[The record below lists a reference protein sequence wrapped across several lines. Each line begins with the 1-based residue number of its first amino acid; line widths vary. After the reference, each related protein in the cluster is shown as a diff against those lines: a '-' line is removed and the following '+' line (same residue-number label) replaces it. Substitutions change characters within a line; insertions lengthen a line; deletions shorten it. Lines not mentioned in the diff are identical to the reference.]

1 MSSSQVRI
9 AIDRGGTFTDVHCSQ
24 AGKPDIVLK
33 LLSVD
38 PSNYPDA
45 PTEGIRRVLELS
57 SGQSI
62 PKGTKLKLDQVES
75 IRMGTTVA
83 TNALL
88 ERKGARC
95 ALVTTEG
102 YRDVLRIGQQARP
115 NIFDLSIRK
124 LSSLYEKVVEIG
136 ERVTIATSTEDP
148 ESSALDFEGTS
159 DASIVRGLTG
169 DFIRVLKKP
178 DPQSVRAQLQS
189 LHDEGFQ
196 SIAIAFVHSY
206 TYPAHETMV
215 ADMAREFGFSVSV
228 SSELQPMIKIVSRAN
243 SAIADA
249 YLSPVTRAYI
259 ETFAG
264 GFDGGLDALGNKL
277 LFMQSDGGLC
287 NWKNFS
293 GLRAVLS
300 GPAGGV
306 IGYSKT
312 CYDTNDGT
320 PLVSVDMGGTST
332 DVSRY
337 SGHLEHVFETTT
349 AQVIIQAPQLDINT
363 VAAGGG
369 SRLFWENGMF
379 VVGPE
384 SAGAHPG
391 PACYR
396 KGGPLAVTD
405 ANLLLGRLLPEHFPK
420 IFGPNEDEPLD
431 MNATRKLFEELTER
445 MSADKNIKMTF
456 EEVASGFLR
465 VANEAM
471 SRPIRTLT
479 EARGYESANHNLVI
493 FGGAG
498 GQHGT
503 AIATLLGI
511 SRILVARFSSILS
524 AYGMALADVVV
535 EEQEPSSSILDSR
548 SGADNTAVYASLRTR
563 AETLIQRARDSLAS
577 QGFAQSQVTTE
588 VSYNC
593 RFQGTSTALMVRE
606 PEDGDFVGNFVKQ
619 HDQLFGFTLQ
629 DRVIYVDDV
638 RVRAVAKSTG
648 TEQQSPYEELEHCTL
663 KEATVVLGNCKRK
676 KVYFDGLGWTD
687 TAVVPLE
694 DLSPGDQIPAPAIIF
709 DNTQTILIEPGYIAT
724 ATSKHIIID
733 KIGPSLAKPVLDYNH
748 VDPIQLSVFGHRF
761 MGIAEQMGTI
771 LRQTSISTNIKE
783 RLDYSCAL
791 FSPEGLLVAN
801 APHIPCHLGAMSS
814 AVRFQAE
821 LHKGQLQE
829 GDVLVSNH
837 PDAGGSHLPDITV
850 ITPAFHNGNVV
861 FWTASRAHHADI
873 GGIRAG
879 SMPPFSKTIEQEGAQ
894 ILSFKLVKQ
903 GRFDEEGVVD
913 LMYNQPSKYP
923 GCSGTRTLSD
933 NISDLK
939 AQVSANYR
947 GATLI
952 RALIEEFS
960 LEVVQFYM
968 TAIQNTAEAA
978 VRELLR
984 FVDKKFGGKPLEA
997 VDYMDD
1003 GEELRLKI
1011 NIDPKRG
1018 EAIFD
1023 FTGTSPQSYSNLNA
1037 PTAIGYS
1044 AIIYVLRSLI
1054 PTAIPLN
1061 HGCLAPIK
1069 VIIPPRTILSPG
1081 PGAATVAGNVETSQ
1095 RITDVVLKAFEACGA
1110 SQGTC
1115 NNLTFG
1121 YGGNSGS
1128 SVTKGFGYYE
1138 TIAGGSGGGSNWDG
1152 QSGIHVH
1159 MTDTCIGDAEQIE
1172 RKYPVIVRE
1181 FSIRTGSGGAG
1192 RHPGGD
1198 GCVREIEFTR
1208 DLDVAILSERRAI
1221 PPYGMR
1227 GGSPGERGRNFW
1239 LRKEADGSVTTIAL
1253 GGKNE
1258 CPMKAGDRIRI
1269 ETPGGGGYG
1278 VPGSAEEDA
1287 SQVYGAFTMDVPA
1300 HANGSL
1306 AQMQETAN
1314 SN

>member
-38 PSNYPDA
+38 PSNYPDT
-45 PTEGIRRVLELS
+45 PTEGIRRVLEVS
-57 SGQSI
+57 SGHNI
-62 PKGTKLKLDQVES
+62 PKSAKLKLDQVES

-115 NIFDLSIRK
+115 NIFDLSIQK
-124 LSSLYEKVVEIG
+124 LSSYEKVVEVG

-148 ESSALDFEGTS
+148 ESSASDFDGTL

-178 DPQSVRAQLQS
+178 DPQTVRTQLQS
-189 LHDEGFQ
+189 LYDEGFR

-215 ADMAREFGFSVSV
+215 ADIAREFGFSVSV

-243 SAIADA
+243 SATADA

-259 ETFAG
+259 ETFAR

-277 LFMQSDGGLC
+277 LFMQSGGGLC

-312 CYDTNDGT
+312 CYDANDAT

-431 MNATRKLFEELTER
+431 MNVTRKLFEELTEKINV
-445 MSADKNIKMTF
+445 DKNIEMTS

-535 EEQEPSSSILDSR
+535 EKQEPSSSILDSR
-548 SGADNTAVYASLRTR
+548 HGADNTVAYASLHTR
-563 AETLIQRARDSLAS
+563 AEALIQRARDSLAA
-577 QGFAQSQVTTE
+577 QGFSQSQVTAE
-588 VSYNC
+588 LSYNC

-629 DRVIYVDDV
+629 DRVIFVDDV

-648 TEQQSPYEELEHCTL
+648 TEQQSPYEELERCTL
-663 KEATVVLGNCKRK
+663 KEATGVLGNCTRK

-694 DLSPGDQIPAPAIIF
+694 DLSPGDQIPAPAIIY
-709 DNTQTILIEPGYIAT
+709 DNTQTILMEPGYIAT

-733 KIGPSLAKPVLDYNH
+733 RTGLSLAEPALDYNH

-771 LRQTSISTNIKE
+771 LRQTSISTNINE

-821 LHKGQLQE
+821 LHKGRLQE

-894 ILSFKLVKQ
+894 ILSFKL
-903 GRFDEEGVVD
+903 
-913 LMYNQPSKYP
+913 
-923 GCSGTRTLSD
+923 

-952 RALIEEFS
+952 RTLIEEFS

-997 VDYMDD
+997 TDYMDD

-1018 EAIFD
+1018 EAVFD

-1081 PGAATVAGNVETSQ
+1081 PVLRLWRVTS
-1095 RITDVVLKAFEACGA
+1095 RRLSGVRSLWGISGHF
-1110 SQGTC
+1110 
-1115 NNLTFG
+1115 LTFG

-1159 MTDTCIGDAEQIE
+1159 MTNTCIGDAEQIE

-1227 GGSPGERGRNFW
+1227 GGLPGERGRNFW
-1239 LRKEADGSVTTIAL
+1239 LRKEADGSVTKIAL

-1278 VPGSAEEDA
+1278 APGSAEEDA
-1287 SQVYGAFTMDVPA
+1287 TQLYGAYTTGVPSR
-1300 HANGSL
+1300 ANGSL
-1306 AQMQETAN
+1306 AQMQEAAN
-1314 SN
+1314 TN

>member
-1 MSSSQVRI
+1 MSSELVRI
-9 AIDRGGTFTDVHCSQ
+9 AIDRGGTFTDVYCAQ
-24 AGKPDIVLK
+24 TGRPDIVLK

-38 PSNYPDA
+38 PHNYPDA
-45 PTEGIRRVLELS
+45 PAEGIRLVLELT

-62 PKGTKLKLDQVES
+62 PKGSKLKLDRVES

-95 ALVTTEG
+95 ALLTTEG
-102 YRDVLRIGQQARP
+102 HKDVLRIGQQARP
-115 NIFDLSIRK
+115 NIFDLSAKK
-124 LSSLYEKVVEIG
+124 LSSLYDKVIEIA
-136 ERVTIATSTEDP
+136 ERITIATSTEDP
-148 ESSALDFEGTS
+148 ESSPALFEGSS
-159 DASIVRGLTG
+159 DTSIVRGLTG

-178 DPQSVRAQLQS
+178 DPDIIKTQLQS
-189 LHDEGFQ
+189 LWDEGFR
-196 SIAIAFVHSY
+196 SIAVALLHSY
-206 TYPAHETMV
+206 VYPEHENLV
-215 ADMAREFGFSVSV
+215 SGIARKMGFAVSV

-259 ETFAG
+259 ETFAE
-264 GFDGGLDALGNKL
+264 GFEGGLDTLGNKL

-287 NWKNFS
+287 SWRNFS

-312 CYDTNDGT
+312 CYDANDGT

-337 SGHLEHVFETTT
+337 NGHLEHVFETAT
-349 AQVIIQAPQLDINT
+349 AEVIIQAPQLDINT

-420 IFGPNEDEPLD
+420 IFGPNEDEALD
-431 MNATRKLFEELTER
+431 MDITRRHFEELTARISTE
-445 MSADKNIKMTF
+445 KGIKMTP

-479 EARGYESANHNLVI
+479 EARGFESASHNLVI

-503 AIATLLGI
+503 AIASILGI
-511 SRILVARFSSILS
+511 TRILVARFSSILS

-535 EEQEPSSSILDSR
+535 EEQEPASDVLDSR
-548 SGADNTAVYASLRTR
+548 TDTDNSAVYASLRVR
-563 AETLIQRARDSLAS
+563 ADTLINRARSSLIT
-577 QGFAQSQVTTE
+577 QGFPSAQISTE
-588 VSYNC
+588 LMYNC
-593 RFQGTSTALMVRE
+593 RFQGTSTSLMVRE
-606 PEDGDFVGNFVKQ
+606 PADGDFVGSFVRQ
-619 HDQLFGFTLQ
+619 HEQLFGFTLQ
-629 DRVIYVDDV
+629 NRSVHVDDV
-638 RVRAVAKSTG
+638 RVRAVAKSDG
-648 TEQQSPYEELEHCTL
+648 TEQESPYAELAKSTL
-663 KEATVVLGNCKRK
+663 MEAKGLLERCQRK
-676 KVYFDGLGWTD
+676 KVYFDGLGWAD

-694 DLSPGDQIPAPAIIF
+694 ELSPGDQIPAPAIIF
-709 DNTQTILIEPGYIAT
+709 DATQTIVIEPGYLAT

-733 KIGPSLAKPVLDYNH
+733 RAGLPAPKLVLDINQI
-748 VDPIQLSVFGHRF
+748 DPIQLSVFGHRF

-771 LRQTSISTNIKE
+771 LKQTSISTNIKE
-783 RLDYSCAL
+783 RLDFSCAL
-791 FSPEGLLVAN
+791 FSPDGLLVAN
-801 APHIPCHLGAMSS
+801 APHIPCHLGAMSA

-821 LHKGQLQE
+821 LHKGQLQD

-850 ITPAFHNGNVV
+850 MTPAFHNGEII

-879 SMPPFSKTIEQEGAQ
+879 SMPPFSKTIWQEGAQ

-903 GRFDEEGVVD
+903 GVFDEEGVVD
-913 LMYNQPSKYP
+913 IMYNQPSKFP
-923 GCSGTRTLSD
+923 GCSGTRTLKD
-933 NISDLK
+933 NISDMK
-939 AQVSANYR
+939 AQISANHR

-952 RALIEEFS
+952 RALVDEFS
-960 LEVVQFYM
+960 LQVVQFYM
-968 TAIQNTAEAA
+968 FAIQKTAESA
-978 VRELLR
+978 VRDLLR
-984 FVDKKFGGKPLEA
+984 FVDTKFGGKSLQA
-997 VDYMDD
+997 IDYMDS
-1003 GEELRLKI
+1003 GEQLQLKI
-1011 NIDPKRG
+1011 DIDAQLG
-1018 EAIFD
+1018 EAVFD

-1037 PTAIGYS
+1037 PTAIVYS

-1069 VIIPPRTILSPG
+1069 VIVPPHSILSPG

-1110 SQGTC
+1110 SQGSC

-1121 YGGNSGS
+1121 YGTE
-1128 SVTKGFGYYE
+1128 TKGFGYYE
-1138 TIAGGSGGGSNWDG
+1138 GVPGRVQLRRDKAG
-1152 QSGIHVH
+1152 IVHVH
-1159 MTDTCIGDAEQIE
+1159 MTNTCIGDPENIE

-1181 FSIRTGSGGAG
+1181 FSIRTGSGGFG
-1192 RHPGGD
+1192 RHSGGD

-1208 DLDVAILSERRAI
+1208 ELDVAILSERRSIA
-1221 PPYGMR
+1221 PYGMR
-1227 GGSPGERGRNFW
+1227 GGSPGQTGQNFW
-1239 LRKEADGSVTTIAL
+1239 LRREADGSVTTIAL

-1258 CPMKAGDRIRI
+1258 CPMKPGDRIRI
-1269 ETPGGGGYG
+1269 ETAGGGGYG
-1278 VPGSAEEDA
+1278 VPGSEDEEA
-1287 SQVYGAFTMDVPA
+1287 SQLYGAFNRVAPPTR
-1300 HANGSL
+1300 ANGSL
-1306 AQMQETAN
+1306 SQMRETTDTN
-1314 SN
+1314 

>member
-1 MSSSQVRI
+1 MSSELVRI
-9 AIDRGGTFTDVHCSQ
+9 AIDRGGTFTDVYCAQ
-24 AGKPDIVLK
+24 TGKPDIVLK

-38 PSNYPDA
+38 PHNYPDA
-45 PTEGIRRVLELS
+45 PAEGIRRVLELT

-62 PKGTKLKLDQVES
+62 PKGSKLKLDRVES

-95 ALVTTEG
+95 ALLTTEG
-102 YRDVLRIGQQARP
+102 HKDVLRIGQQARP
-115 NIFDLSIRK
+115 NIFDLSAKK
-124 LSSLYEKVVEIG
+124 LSSLYDRVIEVA

-148 ESSALDFEGTS
+148 ESSPAHFESSS
-159 DASIVRGLTG
+159 DASIVRGVTG

-178 DPQSVRAQLQS
+178 DPDAIKTQLQS
-189 LHDEGFQ
+189 LWNEGFR
-196 SIAIAFVHSY
+196 SIAVALLHSY
-206 TYPAHETMV
+206 VYPEHENLV
-215 ADMAREFGFSVSV
+215 SGIARKMGFAVSV

-259 ETFAG
+259 ETFAE
-264 GFDGGLDALGNKL
+264 GFEGGLDALGNKL

-287 NWKNFS
+287 SWRNFS

-312 CYDTNDGT
+312 CYDANDGT

-337 SGHLEHVFETTT
+337 NGHLEHVFETAT
-349 AQVIIQAPQLDINT
+349 AEVIIQAPQLDINT

-420 IFGPNEDEPLD
+420 IFGPNEDEALD
-431 MNATRKLFEELTER
+431 MDITRQLFEQLTDKI
-445 MSADKNIKMTF
+445 SAEKGIKMTP

-479 EARGYESANHNLVI
+479 EARGFESASHNLVI

-503 AIATLLGI
+503 AIASILGI
-511 SRILVARFSSILS
+511 TRILVARFSSILS

-535 EEQEPSSSILDSR
+535 EEQEPASDVLGSR
-548 SGADNTAVYASLRTR
+548 PDTDNTAVYSSLRAR
-563 AETLIQRARDSLAS
+563 ADVLIDRARSSLIT
-577 QGFAQSQVTTE
+577 QGFPSAQISTE
-588 VSYNC
+588 LMYNC
-593 RFQGTSTALMVRE
+593 RFQGTSTSLMVRE
-606 PEDGDFVGNFVKQ
+606 PADGDFVGSFVR
-619 HDQLFGFTLQ
+619 HHEQLFGFTLQ
-629 DRVIYVDDV
+629 NRSVHVDDV
-638 RVRAVAKSTG
+638 RVRAVAKSDG
-648 TEQQSPYEELEHCTL
+648 TEQESPYAELARSTL
-663 KEATVVLGNCKRK
+663 MEAKGLLEKCQRK

-687 TAVVPLE
+687 TVVVPLE
-694 DLSPGDQIPAPAIIF
+694 ELSSGDQIPAPAIIF
-709 DNTQTILIEPGYIAT
+709 DATQTIVIEPGYLAT

-733 KIGPSLAKPVLDYNH
+733 RAGPPAPKLVLDIDQI
-748 VDPIQLSVFGHRF
+748 DPIQLSVFGHRF

-771 LRQTSISTNIKE
+771 LKQTSISTNIKE
-783 RLDYSCAL
+783 RLDFSCAL
-791 FSPEGLLVAN
+791 FSPDGLLVAN
-801 APHIPCHLGAMSS
+801 APHIPCHLGAMSA

-821 LHKGQLQE
+821 LHKGQLQD

-850 ITPAFHNGNVV
+850 MTPAFHNGEIV

-879 SMPPFSKTIEQEGAQ
+879 SMPPFSKTIWQEGAQ

-903 GRFDEEGVVD
+903 GVFDEEGVVD
-913 LMYNQPSKYP
+913 IMYNQPSKFP
-923 GCSGTRTLSD
+923 GCSGTRTLKD
-933 NISDLK
+933 NISDMK
-939 AQVSANYR
+939 AQISANHR

-952 RALIEEFS
+952 RALVEEFS
-960 LEVVQFYM
+960 LQVVQFYM
-968 TAIQNTAEAA
+968 FAIQKTAEFA
-978 VRELLR
+978 VRDLLR
-984 FVDKKFGGKPLEA
+984 FVDNKFGGKSLQA
-997 VDYMDD
+997 IDYMDS
-1003 GEELRLKI
+1003 GEQLELKI
-1011 NIDPKRG
+1011 DIDAKQG
-1018 EAIFD
+1018 EAVFD

-1037 PTAIGYS
+1037 PTAIVYS

-1069 VIIPPRTILSPG
+1069 VIVPPHSILSPG

-1110 SQGTC
+1110 SQGSC

-1121 YGGNSGS
+1121 YGTE
-1128 SVTKGFGYYE
+1128 TKGFGYYE
-1138 TIAGGSGGGSNWDG
+1138 TIAGGSGAGSTWEG
-1152 QSGIHVH
+1152 QSGVHVH
-1159 MTDTCIGDAEQIE
+1159 MTNTCIGDAENIE

-1181 FSIRTGSGGAG
+1181 FSIRTGSGGLG
-1192 RHPGGD
+1192 RHTGGD

-1208 DLDVAILSERRAI
+1208 ELDVAILSERRSI
-1221 PPYGMR
+1221 SPYGMR
-1227 GGSPGERGRNFW
+1227 GGSPAQTGRNFW
-1239 LRKEADGSVTTIAL
+1239 LRKEDDGTVTTIAL

-1258 CPMKAGDRIRI
+1258 CPMKPGDRIRI
-1269 ETPGGGGYG
+1269 ETAGGGGYG
-1278 VPGSAEEDA
+1278 VPGSKEEEA
-1287 SQVYGAFTMDVPA
+1287 SQLYGAFNRVAPPA
-1300 HANGSL
+1300 RANGSL
-1306 AQMQETAN
+1306 SQMRDAADTN
-1314 SN
+1314 

>member
-1 MSSSQVRI
+1 MSSELVRI
-9 AIDRGGTFTDVHCSQ
+9 AIDRGGTFTDVYCAQ
-24 AGKPDIVLK
+24 TGKPDIVLK

-38 PSNYPDA
+38 PHNYPDA
-45 PTEGIRRVLELS
+45 PAEGIRRVLELT

-62 PKGTKLKLDQVES
+62 PKGSKLKLDRVES

-95 ALVTTEG
+95 ALLTTEG
-102 YRDVLRIGQQARP
+102 HKDVLRIGQQARP
-115 NIFDLSIRK
+115 NIFDLSAKK
-124 LSSLYEKVVEIG
+124 LSSLYDRVIEVA

-148 ESSALDFEGTS
+148 ESSPAHFEGSS
-159 DASIVRGLTG
+159 DASIVRGITG
-169 DFIRVLKKP
+169 DFIRVLKEP
-178 DPQSVRAQLQS
+178 DPDAIKTQLQS
-189 LHDEGFQ
+189 LWNEGFR
-196 SIAIAFVHSY
+196 SIAVALLHSY
-206 TYPAHETMV
+206 VYPEHENLV
-215 ADMAREFGFSVSV
+215 SGIARKMGFAVSV
-228 SSELQPMIKIVSRAN
+228 SSALQPMIKIVSRAN

-259 ETFAG
+259 ETFAE
-264 GFDGGLDALGNKL
+264 GFEGGLDALGNKL

-287 NWKNFS
+287 SWRNFS

-312 CYDTNDGT
+312 CYDANDGT

-337 SGHLEHVFETTT
+337 NGHLEHVFETAT
-349 AQVIIQAPQLDINT
+349 AEVIIQAPQLDINT

-420 IFGPNEDEPLD
+420 IFGPNEDEALD
-431 MNATRKLFEELTER
+431 MDITRQLFEQLTDKI
-445 MSADKNIKMTF
+445 SAEKGIKMTP

-479 EARGYESANHNLVI
+479 EARGFESASHNLVI

-503 AIATLLGI
+503 AIASILGI
-511 SRILVARFSSILS
+511 TRILVARFSSILS

-535 EEQEPSSSILDSR
+535 EEQEPASDVLGSR
-548 SGADNTAVYASLRTR
+548 PDTDNTAVYSSLRAR
-563 AETLIQRARDSLAS
+563 ADVLIDRARSSLIT
-577 QGFAQSQVTTE
+577 QGFPSAQISTE
-588 VSYNC
+588 LMYNC
-593 RFQGTSTALMVRE
+593 RFQGTSTSLMVRE
-606 PEDGDFVGNFVKQ
+606 PADGDFVGSFVRQ
-619 HDQLFGFTLQ
+619 HEQLFGFTLQ
-629 DRVIYVDDV
+629 NRSVHVDDV
-638 RVRAVAKSTG
+638 RVRAVAKSDG
-648 TEQQSPYEELEHCTL
+648 TEQESPYAELARSTL
-663 KEATVVLGNCKRK
+663 MEAKGLLEKCQRK

-694 DLSPGDQIPAPAIIF
+694 ELSSGDQIPAPAIIF
-709 DNTQTILIEPGYIAT
+709 DATQTIVIEPGYLAT

-733 KIGPSLAKPVLDYNH
+733 RAGPPAPKLVLDIDQI
-748 VDPIQLSVFGHRF
+748 DPIQLSVFGHRF

-771 LRQTSISTNIKE
+771 LKQTSISTNIKE
-783 RLDYSCAL
+783 RLDFSCAL
-791 FSPEGLLVAN
+791 FSPDGLLVAN
-801 APHIPCHLGAMSS
+801 APHIPCHLGAMSA

-821 LHKGQLQE
+821 LHKGQLQD

-850 ITPAFHNGNVV
+850 MTPAFHNGEIV

-879 SMPPFSKTIEQEGAQ
+879 SMPPFSKTIWQEGAQ

-903 GRFDEEGVVD
+903 GAFDEEGVVD
-913 LMYNQPSKYP
+913 IMYNQPSKFP
-923 GCSGTRTLSD
+923 GCSGTRTLKD
-933 NISDLK
+933 NISDMK
-939 AQVSANYR
+939 AQISANHR

-952 RALIEEFS
+952 RALVEEFS
-960 LEVVQFYM
+960 LQVVQFYM
-968 TAIQNTAEAA
+968 FAIQKTAEFA
-978 VRELLR
+978 VRDLLR
-984 FVDKKFGGKPLEA
+984 FVDNKFGGKSLQA
-997 VDYMDD
+997 IDYMDS
-1003 GEELRLKI
+1003 GEQLELKI
-1011 NIDPKRG
+1011 DIDAKQG
-1018 EAIFD
+1018 EAVFD

-1037 PTAIGYS
+1037 PTAIVYS

-1069 VIIPPRTILSPG
+1069 VIVPPHSILSPG

-1110 SQGTC
+1110 SQGSC

-1121 YGGNSGS
+1121 YGTE
-1128 SVTKGFGYYE
+1128 TKGFGYYE
-1138 TIAGGSGGGSNWDG
+1138 TIAGGSGAGSTWEG
-1152 QSGIHVH
+1152 QSGVHVH
-1159 MTDTCIGDAEQIE
+1159 MTNTCIGDAENIE

-1181 FSIRTGSGGAG
+1181 FSIRTGSGGLG
-1192 RHPGGD
+1192 RHTGGD

-1208 DLDVAILSERRAI
+1208 ELDVAILSERRSI

-1227 GGSPGERGRNFW
+1227 GGSPGQTGRNFW
-1239 LRKEADGSVTTIAL
+1239 LRKEDDGTVTTIAL

-1258 CPMKAGDRIRI
+1258 CPMKPGDRIRI
-1269 ETPGGGGYG
+1269 ETAGGGGYG
-1278 VPGSAEEDA
+1278 VPGSEEEEA
-1287 SQVYGAFTMDVPA
+1287 SQLYGAFNRVAPPA
-1300 HANGSL
+1300 RANGSL
-1306 AQMQETAN
+1306 SQMRDAADTN
-1314 SN
+1314 

>member
-1 MSSSQVRI
+1 MSPELVRI
-9 AIDRGGTFTDVHCSQ
+9 AIDRGGTFTDVYCAQ
-24 AGKPDIVLK
+24 TGKPDIVLK

-38 PSNYPDA
+38 PHNYPDA
-45 PTEGIRRVLELS
+45 PAEGIRRVLELT

-62 PKGTKLKLDQVES
+62 PKGSKLKLDRVES

-95 ALVTTEG
+95 AFLTTEG
-102 YRDVLRIGQQARP
+102 HKDVLRIGQQARP
-115 NIFDLSIRK
+115 DIFDLSAKK
-124 LSSLYEKVVEIG
+124 LSSLYDKVIEIA
-136 ERVTIATSTEDP
+136 ERVTIATATEDP
-148 ESSALDFEGTS
+148 ESSPAHFEGSS

-178 DPQSVRAQLQS
+178 DPVTIKTQLQS
-189 LHDEGFQ
+189 LWDEGFR
-196 SIAIAFVHSY
+196 SIAVALLHSY
-206 TYPAHETMV
+206 IYPEHENLV
-215 ADMAREFGFSVSV
+215 SGIARKMGFAVSV

-259 ETFAG
+259 ETFAE
-264 GFDGGLDALGNKL
+264 GFEGGLDALGNKL

-287 NWKNFS
+287 SWRNFS

-312 CYDTNDGT
+312 CYDANDGT

-337 SGHLEHVFETTT
+337 NGHLEHVFETAT
-349 AQVIIQAPQLDINT
+349 AEVIIQAPQLDINT

-420 IFGPNEDEPLD
+420 IFGPNEDEALD
-431 MNATRKLFEELTER
+431 MDITRRLFEELTAKI
-445 MSADKNIKMTF
+445 SAEKGIKMTP

-479 EARGYESANHNLVI
+479 EARGFESASHNLVI

-503 AIATLLGI
+503 AIASILGI
-511 SRILVARFSSILS
+511 TRILVARFSSILS

-535 EEQEPSSSILDSR
+535 EEQEPASDVLDSHTD
-548 SGADNTAVYASLRTR
+548 ADNAAVYSSLRAR
-563 AETLIQRARDSLAS
+563 ADILINRARSSLIT
-577 QGFAQSQVTTE
+577 QGFPSAQISTE
-588 VSYNC
+588 LMYNC
-593 RFQGTSTALMVRE
+593 RFHGTSTSLMVRE
-606 PEDGDFVGNFVKQ
+606 PADGDFVGSFVRQ
-619 HDQLFGFTLQ
+619 HEQLFGFTLQ
-629 DRVIYVDDV
+629 NRSVHVDDV
-638 RVRAVAKSTG
+638 RVRAVAKSDG
-648 TEQQSPYEELEHCTL
+648 TEQESPYAELARSTL
-663 KEATVVLGNCKRK
+663 MEAKGLLEKCQKK
-676 KVYFDGLGWTD
+676 KVYFEGLGWTD

-694 DLSPGDQIPAPAIIF
+694 ELSPGDQIPAPAIIF
-709 DNTQTILIEPGYIAT
+709 DATQTIVIEPGYLAT

-733 KIGPSLAKPVLDYNH
+733 RAGPPAPKLVLDIDQI
-748 VDPIQLSVFGHRF
+748 DPIQLSVFGHRF

-771 LRQTSISTNIKE
+771 LKQTSISTNIKE
-783 RLDYSCAL
+783 RLDFSCAL
-791 FSPEGLLVAN
+791 FSPDGLLVAN
-801 APHIPCHLGAMSS
+801 APHIPCHLGAMSA

-821 LHKGQLQE
+821 LHKGQLQD

-850 ITPAFHNGNVV
+850 MTPAFHNGEIV

-879 SMPPFSKTIEQEGAQ
+879 SMPPFSKTIWQEGAQ

-903 GRFDEEGVVD
+903 GVFDEEGVVD
-913 LMYNQPSKYP
+913 IMYNQPSKFP
-923 GCSGTRTLSD
+923 GCSGTRTLKD
-933 NISDLK
+933 NISDMK
-939 AQVSANYR
+939 AQISANHR

-952 RALIEEFS
+952 RALVEEFS
-960 LEVVQFYM
+960 LQVVQFYM
-968 TAIQNTAEAA
+968 FAIQKTAEFA
-978 VRELLR
+978 VRDLLR
-984 FVDKKFGGKPLEA
+984 FVNTKFGGKSLQA
-997 VDYMDD
+997 IDYMDS
-1003 GEELRLKI
+1003 GEQLQLKI
-1011 NIDPKRG
+1011 DIDAKQG

-1037 PTAIGYS
+1037 PTAIVYS

-1069 VIIPPRTILSPG
+1069 VIVPPHSLLSPG

-1110 SQGTC
+1110 SQGSC

-1121 YGGNSGS
+1121 YGTE
-1128 SVTKGFGYYE
+1128 TKGFGYYE
-1138 TIAGGSGGGSNWDG
+1138 TIAGGSGAGSTWEG
-1152 QSGIHVH
+1152 QSGVHVH
-1159 MTDTCIGDAEQIE
+1159 MTNTCIGDAENIE

-1181 FSIRTGSGGAG
+1181 FSIRTGSGGLG
-1192 RHPGGD
+1192 RHTGGD

-1208 DLDVAILSERRAI
+1208 ELDVAILSERRSI

-1227 GGSPGERGRNFW
+1227 GGSPGQTGRNFW
-1239 LRKEADGSVTTIAL
+1239 LRKEDDGTVTTIAL

-1258 CPMKAGDRIRI
+1258 CPMKPGDRIRI
-1269 ETPGGGGYG
+1269 ETAGGGGYG
-1278 VPGSAEEDA
+1278 VPGSEEEEA
-1287 SQVYGAFTMDVPA
+1287 SQLYGAFNRVAPPA
-1300 HANGSL
+1300 RANGSL
-1306 AQMQETAN
+1306 SQMRDAADTN
-1314 SN
+1314 

>member
-1 MSSSQVRI
+1 MSLELVRI
-9 AIDRGGTFTDVHCSQ
+9 AIDRGGTFTDVYCAQS
-24 AGKPDIVLK
+24 GKPDIVLK

-38 PSNYPDA
+38 PHNYPDA
-45 PTEGIRRVLELS
+45 PAEGIRRVLELT

-62 PKGTKLKLDQVES
+62 PKGTKLKLDRVES

-95 ALVTTEG
+95 ALLTTEG
-102 YRDVLRIGQQARP
+102 HKDVLRIGQQARP
-115 NIFDLSIRK
+115 NIFDLSAKK
-124 LSSLYEKVVEIG
+124 LSSLYDKVIEIA
-136 ERVTIATSTEDP
+136 ERITIATSTEDP
-148 ESSALDFEGTS
+148 ESSPAHFEGSS

-169 DFIRVLKKP
+169 DFIRVLKTP
-178 DPQSVRAQLQS
+178 DADTIKIQLQS
-189 LHDEGFQ
+189 LWDEGFR
-196 SIAIAFVHSY
+196 SIAVALLHSY
-206 TYPAHETMV
+206 VYPEHENLV
-215 ADMAREFGFSVSV
+215 SGIARKMGFAVSV

-259 ETFAG
+259 ETFAE
-264 GFDGGLDALGNKL
+264 GFEGGLDALGNKL

-287 NWKNFS
+287 SWRNFS

-312 CYDTNDGT
+312 CYDANDGT

-337 SGHLEHVFETTT
+337 NGHLEHVFETAT
-349 AQVIIQAPQLDINT
+349 AEVIIQAPQLDINT

-420 IFGPNEDEPLD
+420 IFGPNEDEALD
-431 MNATRKLFEELTER
+431 MDITRRLFEELTAKI
-445 MSADKNIKMTF
+445 SAEKGIKMTP

-479 EARGYESANHNLVI
+479 EARGFESASHNLVI

-503 AIATLLGI
+503 AIASILGI
-511 SRILVARFSSILS
+511 TRILVARFSSILS

-535 EEQEPSSSILDSR
+535 EEQEPASDVLDSR
-548 SGADNTAVYASLRTR
+548 TDADNAAVYSSLRAR
-563 AETLIQRARDSLAS
+563 ADMLIDRARSSLIT
-577 QGFAQSQVTTE
+577 QGFPSAQISTE
-588 VSYNC
+588 LMYNC
-593 RFQGTSTALMVRE
+593 RFHGTSTSLMVRE
-606 PEDGDFVGNFVKQ
+606 PADGDFVGSFVRQ
-619 HDQLFGFTLQ
+619 HEQLFGFTLQ
-629 DRVIYVDDV
+629 NRSVHVDDV
-638 RVRAVAKSTG
+638 RVRAVAKSDG
-648 TEQQSPYEELEHCTL
+648 TEQESPYAELARSTL
-663 KEATVVLGNCKRK
+663 MEAKGLLEKCQRK

-694 DLSPGDQIPAPAIIF
+694 ELSPGDQISAPAIIF
-709 DNTQTILIEPGYIAT
+709 DATQTIVIEPGYLAT

-733 KIGPSLAKPVLDYNH
+733 RAGPPAPKLVLDIDQI
-748 VDPIQLSVFGHRF
+748 DPIQLSVFGHRF

-771 LRQTSISTNIKE
+771 LKQTSISTNIKE
-783 RLDYSCAL
+783 RLDFSCAL
-791 FSPEGLLVAN
+791 FSPDGLLVAN
-801 APHIPCHLGAMSS
+801 APHIPCHLGAMSA

-821 LHKGQLQE
+821 LHKGQLQD

-850 ITPAFHNGNVV
+850 MTPAFHNGEIV

-879 SMPPFSKTIEQEGAQ
+879 SMPPFSKTIWQEGAQ

-903 GRFDEEGVVD
+903 GVFDEEGVVD
-913 LMYNQPSKYP
+913 IMYNQPSKFP
-923 GCSGTRTLSD
+923 GCSGTRTLKD
-933 NISDLK
+933 NISDMK
-939 AQVSANYR
+939 AQISANHR

-952 RALIEEFS
+952 RALVEEFS
-960 LEVVQFYM
+960 LQVVQFYM
-968 TAIQNTAEAA
+968 FAIQKTAEFA
-978 VRELLR
+978 VRDLLR
-984 FVDKKFGGKPLEA
+984 FVNTKFGGKSLQA
-997 VDYMDD
+997 IDYMDS
-1003 GEELRLKI
+1003 GEQLQLKI
-1011 NIDPKRG
+1011 DIDAKQG
-1018 EAIFD
+1018 EAVFD

-1037 PTAIGYS
+1037 PTAIVYS

-1069 VIIPPRTILSPG
+1069 VIVPPHSLLSPG

-1110 SQGTC
+1110 SQGSC

-1121 YGGNSGS
+1121 YGTE
-1128 SVTKGFGYYE
+1128 TKGFGYYE
-1138 TIAGGSGGGSNWDG
+1138 TIAGGSGAGSTWEG
-1152 QSGIHVH
+1152 QSGVHVH
-1159 MTDTCIGDAEQIE
+1159 MTNTCIGDAENIE

-1181 FSIRTGSGGAG
+1181 FSIRTGSGGLG
-1192 RHPGGD
+1192 RHTGGD

-1208 DLDVAILSERRAI
+1208 ELDVAILSERRSI

-1227 GGSPGERGRNFW
+1227 GGSPGQTGRNFW
-1239 LRKEADGSVTTIAL
+1239 LRKEDDGTVTTIAL

-1258 CPMKAGDRIRI
+1258 CPMKPGDRIRI
-1269 ETPGGGGYG
+1269 ETAGGGGYG
-1278 VPGSAEEDA
+1278 VPGSEEEEA
-1287 SQVYGAFTMDVPA
+1287 SQLYGAFNRVAPPTR
-1300 HANGSL
+1300 ANGSL
-1306 AQMQETAN
+1306 SQMRDTADTN
-1314 SN
+1314 

>member
-1 MSSSQVRI
+1 MSSEPVRI
-9 AIDRGGTFTDVHCSQ
+9 AIDRGGTFTDVYCAQ
-24 AGKPDIVLK
+24 TGKPDIVLK

-38 PSNYPDA
+38 PHNYPDA
-45 PTEGIRRVLELS
+45 PAEGIRRVLELT

-62 PKGTKLKLDQVES
+62 PKGSKLKLDRVES

-95 ALVTTEG
+95 ALLTTEG
-102 YRDVLRIGQQARP
+102 HKDVLRIGQQARP
-115 NIFDLSIRK
+115 DIFDLSAKK
-124 LSSLYEKVVEIG
+124 LSSLYDKVIEIA

-148 ESSALDFEGTS
+148 ESSPAHFEGSS

-178 DPQSVRAQLQS
+178 DPDTIKTQLQS
-189 LHDEGFQ
+189 LWDEGFR
-196 SIAIAFVHSY
+196 SIAVALLHSY
-206 TYPAHETMV
+206 VYPEHENLV
-215 ADMAREFGFSVSV
+215 SGIARKMGFAVSV

-259 ETFAG
+259 ETFAE
-264 GFDGGLDALGNKL
+264 GFEGGLDALGNKL

-287 NWKNFS
+287 SWRNFS

-312 CYDTNDGT
+312 CYDANDGT

-337 SGHLEHVFETTT
+337 NGHLEHVFETAT
-349 AQVIIQAPQLDINT
+349 AEVIIQAPQLDINT

-420 IFGPNEDEPLD
+420 IFGPNEDEALD
-431 MNATRKLFEELTER
+431 MDITRRLFEELTAKI
-445 MSADKNIKMTF
+445 SAEKGTKMTP

-479 EARGYESANHNLVI
+479 EARGFESASHNLVI

-503 AIATLLGI
+503 AIASILGI
-511 SRILVARFSSILS
+511 TRILVARFSSILS

-535 EEQEPSSSILDSR
+535 EEQEPASDVLDSR
-548 SGADNTAVYASLRTR
+548 TDADNVAVYSSLRAR
-563 AETLIQRARDSLAS
+563 ADLLINRAQSSLIT
-577 QGFAQSQVTTE
+577 QGFPSAQIFTE
-588 VSYNC
+588 LMYNC
-593 RFQGTSTALMVRE
+593 RFHGTSTSLMVRE
-606 PEDGDFVGNFVKQ
+606 PADGDFVGSFVRQ
-619 HDQLFGFTLQ
+619 HEQLFGFTLQ
-629 DRVIYVDDV
+629 NRSVHVDDV
-638 RVRAVAKSTG
+638 RVRAVAKSDG
-648 TEQQSPYEELEHCTL
+648 TEQESPYAELARSTL
-663 KEATVVLGNCKRK
+663 MEAKGLLEKCQRK

-694 DLSPGDQIPAPAIIF
+694 ELSPGDQIPAPAIIF
-709 DNTQTILIEPGYIAT
+709 DATQTIVIEPGYLAT

-733 KIGPSLAKPVLDYNH
+733 RAGPPAPKLILDIDQI
-748 VDPIQLSVFGHRF
+748 DPIQLSVFGHRF

-771 LRQTSISTNIKE
+771 LKQTSISTNIKE
-783 RLDYSCAL
+783 RLDFSCAL
-791 FSPEGLLVAN
+791 FSPDGLLVAN
-801 APHIPCHLGAMSS
+801 APHIPCHLGAMSA

-821 LHKGQLQE
+821 LHKGQLQD

-850 ITPAFHNGNVV
+850 MTPAFHNGEIV

-879 SMPPFSKTIEQEGAQ
+879 SMPPFSKTIWQEGAQ

-903 GRFDEEGVVD
+903 GVFDEEGVVD
-913 LMYNQPSKYP
+913 IMYNQPSKFP
-923 GCSGTRTLSD
+923 GCSGTRTLKD
-933 NISDLK
+933 NISDMK
-939 AQVSANYR
+939 AQISANHR

-952 RALIEEFS
+952 RALVEEFS
-960 LEVVQFYM
+960 LQVVQFYM
-968 TAIQNTAEAA
+968 FAIQKTAEFA
-978 VRELLR
+978 VRDLLR
-984 FVDKKFGGKPLEA
+984 FVNTKFGGKSLQA
-997 VDYMDD
+997 IDYMDS
-1003 GEELRLKI
+1003 GEQLQLKI
-1011 NIDPKRG
+1011 DIDAKQG
-1018 EAIFD
+1018 EAVFD

-1037 PTAIGYS
+1037 PTAIVYS
-1044 AIIYVLRSLI
+1044 AVIYVLRSLI

-1069 VIIPPRTILSPG
+1069 VIVPPHSLLSPG

-1110 SQGTC
+1110 SQGSC

-1121 YGGNSGS
+1121 YGTE
-1128 SVTKGFGYYE
+1128 TKGFGYYE
-1138 TIAGGSGGGSNWDG
+1138 TIAGGSGAGSTWEG
-1152 QSGIHVH
+1152 QSGVHVH
-1159 MTDTCIGDAEQIE
+1159 MTNTCIGDAENIE

-1181 FSIRTGSGGAG
+1181 FSIRTGSGGLG
-1192 RHPGGD
+1192 RHTGGD

-1208 DLDVAILSERRAI
+1208 ELDVAILSERRSI

-1227 GGSPGERGRNFW
+1227 GGSPGQTGRNFW
-1239 LRKEADGSVTTIAL
+1239 LRKEDDGTVTTIAL

-1258 CPMKAGDRIRI
+1258 CPMKPGDSIRI
-1269 ETPGGGGYG
+1269 ETAGGGGYG
-1278 VPGSAEEDA
+1278 VPGSEEEEA
-1287 SQVYGAFTMDVPA
+1287 SQLYGAFNRVAPPA
-1300 HANGSL
+1300 RANGSL
-1306 AQMQETAN
+1306 SQMRDTADTN
-1314 SN
+1314 